1 MKRFLSVILALTIVC
16 LAVVPALAVVEKPD
30 TQLKFSSDGRFKI
43 LQFAD
48 CQDNVL
54 PHRKMLLLMDRAC
67 RELRPDL
74 VVFSGDNI
82 SQDVDILNRA
92 GIRQLIAPVAR
103 YGIPYAFTF
112 GNHDAERSVTKE
124 TQMKH
129 YHENGTCLTY
139 NADDSIHGYGNCNIP
154 IYGKNGTDIK
164 FNIWLIDSNMYHAN
178 GGYDIV
184 YPDQVEWYRKTSVAL
199 EEEAGYKVPSLVFQ
213 HIVPPEIFDY
223 LEPAPRDQAGNINT
237 DEPTKYHSG
246 RNDSFLMKWREGAPV
261 VPNLL
266 QEFPCPPNYNTNEVE
281 VMAERGDVLGIAFGH
296 DHVNNFIVHMDNGI
310 DLIQT
315 PGITYRSYGNDNI
328 RGFRMFTIKENDTWS
343 YEEETFLYSDLL
355 SESEMNNPLGD
366 VLQFFTSL
374 NSIVWAFNQTV
385 IDFFSFLKK

>member
-1 MKRFLSVILALTIVC
+1 MKRFLSILLALTLVC
-16 LAVVPALAVVEKPD
+16 LAVVPSFAVTERPD
-30 TQLKFSSDGRFKI
+30 TKLKFSSDGRFKI

-48 CQDNVL
+48 CQDHVL

-74 VVFSGDNI
+74 VVFSGDNNV
-82 SQDVDILNRA
+82 QDYDVLNRA
-92 GIRQLIAPVAR
+92 SIRQLIAPVAR
-103 YGIPYAFTF
+103 YGIPFAFTF

-129 YHENGTCLTY
+129 YHESGICMTY

-164 FNIWLIDSNMYHAN
+164 FNIWLIDSNMYLEDW
-178 GGYDIV
+178 YDIV

-213 HIVPPEIFDY
+213 HIAPPEVFDY
-223 LEPAPRDQAGNINT
+223 FEPAPRDQYGNIT
-237 DEPTKYHSG
+237 TTEPTRYHKG
-246 RNDSFLMKWREGAPV
+246 RGETYVMKWKEDAPV
-261 VPNLL
+261 EPNLL
-266 QEFPCPPNYNTNEVE
+266 QEFPGAPHYNTNEVE

-296 DHVNNFIVHMDNGI
+296 DHINNYIVHMENGI

-315 PGITYRSYGNDNI
+315 PGITYRAYGNDNI
-328 RGFRMFTIKENDTWS
+328 RGFRMFTINESDPWS
-343 YEEETFLYSDLL
+343 YEEETFLYRDLL
-355 SESEMNNPLGD
+355 SESEMNNPFGNAI
-366 VLQFFTSL
+366 QFFISL
-374 NSIVWAFNQTV
+374 KTITWAIDQTV
-385 IDFFSFLKK
+385 REFFSFLK